1 MTIRPIPMVGG
12 SYPQSNFHLW
22 IQTLVRGQKEE
33 RRKRDGREIEER
45 DREAAEID
53 RDRDGREIEYT
64 CIVIVNSAYYIITD
78 DSHSTNMY

>member
-33 RRKRDGREIEER
+33 RRKKDGREMEER
-45 DREAAEID
+45 WKREAEID
-53 RDRDGREIEYT
+53 RDRQRDRDGREIEY
-64 CIVIVNSAYYIITD
+64 
-78 DSHSTNMY
+78 